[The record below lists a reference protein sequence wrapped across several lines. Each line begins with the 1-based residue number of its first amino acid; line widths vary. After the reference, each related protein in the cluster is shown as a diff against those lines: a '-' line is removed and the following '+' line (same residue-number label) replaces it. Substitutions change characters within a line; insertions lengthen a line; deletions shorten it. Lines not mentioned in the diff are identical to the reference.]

1 VNRKCEAVHILV
13 WALLAGACTTDAP
26 MVPTSSPEPL
36 GELSTAAERR
46 AVRITINCSSN
57 LRGTDVLI
65 AVDGVVWGRSDEVAD
80 MLREHVP
87 RENIATVEVL
97 RAASAVSRF
106 GHDAADGV
114 ILIRMRDGYSVAK
127 PVTSSPVPDE

>member
-1 VNRKCEAVHILV
+1 VNRKCEAVHILG

-26 MVPTSSPEPL
+26 MFPRTSPEPL
-36 GELSTAAERR
+36 DELSTAAERR
-46 AVRITINCSSN
+46 TVRITINCSSK

-65 AVDGVVWGRSDEVAD
+65 AVDGVVWGRADEVAD
-80 MLREHVP
+80 MLRERVTP
-87 RENIATVEVL
+87 ENIATIEVL

-106 GHDAADGV
+106 GPHAADGV

-127 PVTSSPVPDE
+127 PVDQ